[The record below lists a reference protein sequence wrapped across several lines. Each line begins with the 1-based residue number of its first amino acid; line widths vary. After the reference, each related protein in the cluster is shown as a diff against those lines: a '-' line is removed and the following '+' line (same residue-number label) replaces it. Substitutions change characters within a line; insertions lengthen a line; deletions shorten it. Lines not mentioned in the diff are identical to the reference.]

1 MKQHGKKMPLVP
13 ERGTKLTRENLNEHF
28 HANLHFERNWT
39 DEFADFLTLQFGTVS
54 FLILNA
60 IFFIV
65 WFSVNTGWLHM
76 KAFDPFPFNF
86 LTMTVS
92 LEAIFLSIIVLIS
105 QNKQSKIAD
114 IRQQI
119 DFEINVRSEEEITK
133 IIQVIDELRKAE
145 GIKRR
150 DPELERMKENIDIE
164 KIQKAA
170 EEKANGN

>member
-1 MKQHGKKMPLVP
+1 MGQHKKLPLVP

-28 HANLHFERNWT
+28 HANLHFERTWT
-39 DEFADFLTLQFGTVS
+39 DEIADFLTMEFGTVA

-60 IFFIV
+60 LFFVV
-65 WFSVNTGWLHM
+65 WMAANLGLLGNRP
-76 KAFDPFPFNF
+76 FDPFPFNL

-105 QNKQSKIAD
+105 QNKQSKVAD

-119 DFEINVRSEEEITK
+119 DFEINVRAEEEISK
-133 IIQVIDELRKAE
+133 ILELVDQLRKAQ
-145 GIKRR
+145 GIKTR
-150 DPELERMKENIDIE
+150 DRELEEMKKPIDLQ

-170 EEKANGN
+170 EEQNGN

>member
-1 MKQHGKKMPLVP
+1 MLFMSRKKLPLVP
-13 ERGTKLTRENLNEHF
+13 ARPAKLTRENLNEHF
-28 HANLHFERNWT
+28 HANLHFERTWT
-39 DEFADFLTLQFGTVS
+39 DAFADFLTLQFGTVA

-65 WFSVNTGWLHM
+65 WFAANVGAFNNTP
-76 KAFDPFPFNF
+76 FDPFPFNL

-133 IIQVIDELRKAE
+133 ILEVIDDLRKAA
-145 GIKRR
+145 GISKK
-150 DPELERMKENIDIE
+150 DPELELMKKQVDLELIKKEAE
-164 KIQKAA
+164 KLF
-170 EEKANGN
+170 E

>member
-1 MKQHGKKMPLVP
+1 MTQHKKPPLVP
-13 ERGTKLTRENLNEHF
+13 DRNTKLTREVINEHI
-28 HANLHFERNWT
+28 HANLHFERTWT
-39 DEFADFLTLQFGTVS
+39 DEFADFLTMQFGTVS

-60 IFFIV
+60 VFFFV
-65 WFSVNTGWLHM
+65 WMGANSGVLGNHP
-76 KAFDPFPFNF
+76 FDPFPFNL

-133 IIQVIDELRKAE
+133 ILEVVDEMRKAQ
-145 GIKRR
+145 GIKKR
-150 DPELERMKENIDIE
+150 DPELEQMKERIDIE

-170 EEKANGN
+170 EAKDDA

>member
-1 MKQHGKKMPLVP
+1 MAQHKKLPLVP
-13 ERGTKLTRENLNEHF
+13 EPGTKLTRERLNEHF

-39 DEFADFLTLQFGTVS
+39 DEFADFLTMQFGTVS

-60 IFFIV
+60 FFFVI
-65 WFSVNTGWLHM
+65 WFFANGGFFGNRP
-76 KAFDPFPFNF
+76 FDPYPFNF

-133 IIQVIDELRKAE
+133 ILELMDRLCKAQ
-145 GIKRR
+145 GIHIK
-150 DPELERMKENIDIE
+150 DPELEKMKERIDLE
-164 KIQKAA
+164 KMQAQA
-170 EEKANGN
+170 EKENNA

>member
-1 MKQHGKKMPLVP
+1 MAQKKIPLVP

-39 DEFADFLTLQFGTVS
+39 DVFADFLTMQFGTVS
-54 FLILNA
+54 FLILNVL
-60 IFFIV
+60 FFVV
-65 WFSVNTGWLHM
+65 WFVANLGV
-76 KAFDPFPFNF
+76 FGNRPYDPFPFNL

-114 IRQQI
+114 VRQQI

-133 IIQVIDELRKAE
+133 ILEIVDDLCKAQ

-150 DPELERMKENIDIE
+150 DPELEQMKERIDIQ
-164 KIQKAA
+164 KIQKEA
-170 EEKANGN
+170 EKHSGA